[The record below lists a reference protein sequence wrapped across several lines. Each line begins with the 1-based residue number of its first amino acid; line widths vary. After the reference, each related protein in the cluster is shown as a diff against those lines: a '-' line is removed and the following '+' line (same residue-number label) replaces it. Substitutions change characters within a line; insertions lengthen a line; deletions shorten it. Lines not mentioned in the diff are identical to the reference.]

1 MGRNHGGCIWQ
12 RLLWEVG
19 TLHAFA
25 LAADGGRNGTLF
37 ARVAPIGNRRHF
49 CWRCVQAREM

>member
-37 ARVAPIGNRRHF
+37 ARVAPIGNRLYRGLAI
-49 CWRCVQAREM
+49 R